1 MREKEAEE
9 FRSPWWDGAFR
20 CSFPFLSFSPS
31 NKLPCYPYPSSPL
44 GEVTSNDITWS
55 HNAPWDLHVR
65 KLSVATTRYAP
76 RGNETGAVRHLIH
89 LESGRLDQ
97 CFCPSLGRPTWLSSL
112 EVGTFKVRLHTHWV
126 ARQAR
131 LQPQLWF
138 LFIYTQLQLT
148 SGGTI
153 SMIVPPINAVCG
165 SGDQQFTNFSGKY
178 V

>member
-9 FRSPWWDGAFR
+9 FRSPWWDGALR
-20 CSFPFLSFSPS
+20 CLFLFLSFSPS
-31 NKLPCYPYPSSPL
+31 KLPCYPYPSSPL
-44 GEVTSNDITWS
+44 GEVISNDITRS
-55 HNAPWDLHVR
+55 HNAPWHLHVR
-65 KLSVATTRYAP
+65 KLSVVTTRYAP

-97 CFCPSLGRPTWLSSL
+97 CFCPSFGRSTWLSPL

-131 LQPQLWF
+131 LQPLLWF
-138 LFIYTQLQLT
+138 LFIYTELQLT
-148 SGGTI
+148 SGFDLNDCP
-153 SMIVPPINAVCG
+153 SHWCNLC
-165 SGDQQFTNFSGKY
+165 SGDQQFAKFSGKY